1 MPEQNDTLID
11 VAKAIG
17 FVLVVVFGGIFIAGV
32 IDGYTESR
40 DASQVSDDEP
50 QREAD

>member
-17 FVLVVVFGGIFIAGV
+17 FVLVVVFGGIFIAG
-32 IDGYTESR
+32 DGYTESR
-40 DASQVSDDEP
+40 DASQMSDDEP

>member
-11 VAKAIG
+11 IAKAIG
-17 FVLVVVFGGIFIAGV
+17 FVLVVVVGGIFIAGV

-40 DASQVSDDEP
+40 DAAQVSEDTSE
-50 QREAD
+50 READ